1 MTLRTTLGVAALL
14 ALSGAAAAMAIGY
27 AHLRDDDMPQAQAG
41 MTEATDS
48 AADFPIANTSGK
60 TDRLPV
66 AAPFRLAS
74 YSLSDTPAADAPATP
89 VSRYASADPT
99 PSDIRLP
106 DALKPAV
113 ADPAP
118 AKMDAAASRQDAA
131 AAKAKV
137 AALPPPKPAKPTNV
151 ILNDAQ
157 IASLK
162 QRLRLSPMQEPYW
175 PEIEAALRGVVK
187 QIYEANKNGHGK
199 PVPVD
204 TSTAEVERLKTAA
217 MPLLMQ
223 MRPDQKAEVINLARI
238 IGMEKLVAML

>member
-14 ALSGAAAAMAIGY
+14 ALAGAAAAGAIGY
-27 AHLRDDDMPQAQAG
+27 AHLQDAPPTATAEQTDPAQ
-41 MTEATDS
+41 E
-48 AADFPIANTSGK
+48 FPTPNAHSK

-66 AAPFRLAS
+66 SAPFRLAS
-74 YSLSDTPAADAPATP
+74 YSLSDAPAPAAP
-89 VSRYASADPT
+89 VSQYASAEPGVAPDLKLPGEMK
-99 PSDIRLP
+99 PS
-106 DALKPAV
+106 V
-113 ADPAP
+113 TETAP
-118 AKMDAAASRQDAA
+118 AKPKAA
-131 AAKAKV
+131 
-137 AALPPPKPAKPTNV
+137 PPPAKPAKPTNV

-162 QRLRLSPMQEPYW
+162 QRLRLSPAQEPYW

-187 QIYEANKNGHGK
+187 QIYDANKSAHGK